1 MLAAGLLLSV
11 FAQAQQEELQ
21 LDAVTITGTIQ
32 PNQVSRTGRNISTFK
47 GESFNSFPIHSV
59 DELLRYLPGMEVQ
72 MRGPMGAQSDI
83 VLRGGTFQ
91 QVLVLL
97 DGVRLNDP
105 NTGHFNSYIPIT
117 PAEIERVEVLK
128 GASSALYGSEAVG
141 GVVHIISKTFAAR
154 PQRQAG
160 QLNVQVKGGEYDA
173 WSANLGGFYQKGNT
187 AIGGGWLSNNT
198 RGRLQRGTRGFL
210 NNNTAT
216 LSVSQ
221 FLNEH
226 WQVSV
231 RVAYDNRDFAAQNYY
246 TTFLSDTATETV
258 STLWTQAAVSYQKG
272 RHRASIQAGFKDVKD
287 DFRFNKSAIANANK
301 SKLLQATIMDEI
313 RLHSKTTLVAGM
325 QLLDKAIR
333 SNDRGNHDLLQGGA
347 FVLLQQSIGEYWTF
361 HPSMRLEYNERSKWE
376 WIPQLNVSYK
386 RASWQLR
393 GSAGKTIR
401 DADFTERFN
410 NYNKSVIG
418 AGSRVGNPDLLAER
432 SFSYEVGAD
441 YFMGKTLRISTSFFQ
456 RLHRRL
462 IDYSVTAY
470 ADMPRQDNLVPGAS
484 YALARNVAEVNT
496 TGAEIDLQWNKT
508 IRDNQQLYAGLGL
521 LWLNSTSS
529 DNEPSFYV
537 SSHAKWLTN
546 LFAEWRSPRF
556 SLSTTAVYKIRDAQE
571 ASAIEAE
578 LTRSYFVMNLRLG
591 YYAVKGK
598 LQFFLQTDNVFD
610 KSYSDLLGAPMPGRW
625 TMLGIGW
632 KR

>member
-1 MLAAGLLLSV
+1 M
-11 FAQAQQEELQ
+11 Q

-32 PNQVSRTGRNISTFK
+32 PNQVSRTGRNIITFK
-47 GESFNSFPIHSV
+47 GESFNAFPVHSV

-128 GASSALYGSEAVG
+128 GASSAIYGSEAVG

-154 PQRQAG
+154 PQQQARQ
-160 QLNVQVKGGEYDA
+160 LSVQVKGGEYDA
-173 WSANLGGFYQKGNT
+173 WSANAGGFYQKGNT

-198 RGRLQRGTRGFL
+198 TGRIQRGTRGFL

-216 LSVSQ
+216 LSMSQ

-226 WQVSV
+226 WQLSV
-231 RVAYDNRDFAAQNYY
+231 RVSYDNRDFAAQNYY
-246 TTFLSDTATETV
+246 TTFLSDTASETV

-313 RLHSKTTLVAGM
+313 RLHSKTTLVAGL
-325 QLLDKAIR
+325 QVLDKAIR

-347 FVLLQQSIGEYWTF
+347 FVLLQQSIGEYWTL

-376 WIPQLNVSYK
+376 WIPQLNLSYK

-410 NYNKSVIG
+410 NYNKAVIG

-432 SFSYEVGAD
+432 SFSYELGAD

-470 ADMPRQDNLVPGAS
+470 SDMPRQENLVPGAS

-496 TGAEIDLQWNKT
+496 TGAELDLQWNKT
-508 IRDNQQLYAGLGL
+508 INDKQQLYAGLGL

-546 LFAEWRSPRF
+546 LFAEWRSSRF
-556 SLSTTAVYKIRDAQE
+556 SLSTTAVYKIREAQE

-578 LTRSYFVMNLRLG
+578 LTRSYFVMNLRVG
-591 YYAVKGK
+591 YYAVKNK
-598 LQFFLQTDNVFD
+598 LQFFLQIDNVFD

-632 KR
+632 RR